1 MLELPTGIH
10 ANMDGA
16 VAELAALVAASRR
29 QGDRRFA
36 RWLLHKAVPGENCCA
51 IAEMPVRATG
61 CEDLGTDAP
70 RVTDAMADFG
80 THP

>member
-29 QGDRRFA
+29 QGIVA
-36 RWLLHKAVPGENCCA
+36 LHGGCCIKPSRKNYCA

-70 RVTDAMADFG
+70 GVTDAMADFG